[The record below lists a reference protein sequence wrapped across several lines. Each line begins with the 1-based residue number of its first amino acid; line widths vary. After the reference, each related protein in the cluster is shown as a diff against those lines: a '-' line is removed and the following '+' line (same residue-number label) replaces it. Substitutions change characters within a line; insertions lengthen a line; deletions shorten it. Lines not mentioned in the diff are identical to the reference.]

1 MLDLGMAAG
10 HVAVRVAQ
18 HPVVARVTADAT
30 AVDAERPARVVA
42 GGCRVLADDFQ
53 PERHRPYNNAPTAG
67 RPPIRIMASSHIFRI
82 VFVNQGKVY
91 EIYARKVSHG
101 GLLGFVEV
109 EELVFG
115 ERSSVVLDPA
125 EERIKSEFAGVKRSY
140 LPLHS
145 VIRIDEVRKQ
155 GVSKISALEGGNVA
169 QFPVTLYPAGGDPG
183 VKR

>member
-1 MLDLGMAAG
+1 MAA
-10 HVAVRVAQ
+10 
-18 HPVVARVTADAT
+18 
-30 AVDAERPARVVA
+30 
-42 GGCRVLADDFQ
+42 
-53 PERHRPYNNAPTAG
+53 
-67 RPPIRIMASSHIFRI
+67 SHIFRI

-101 GLLGFVEV
+101 SLFGFIEV

-115 ERSSVVLDPA
+115 ERSSVVVDPG

-140 LPLHS
+140 LPLHA

-155 GVSKISALEGGNVA
+155 GISKISALEGGNVA
-169 QFPVTLYPAGGDPG
+169 QFPLAMIPAGNDPG